1 MAKLIQIVGTSC
13 SGKNSVHDGVVRF
26 IEERGFEVVRL
37 QEPGPL
43 EEFVRAYRRRSDKNP
58 WTEAAL
64 FTADRIMLYDTKVFP
79 RWKDESLVFSSV
91 RGLPDTVVYQGLM
104 GGVDVEVIMKMNAV
118 IPSADLCLVLIV
130 DGDLGHQRALQREQ
144 EGGETPS
151 PSESPERINALARHY
166 LRLPEFFPNVH
177 HVDTTHLT
185 KGEVLDA
192 CVAKVREVL

>member
-1 MAKLIQIVGTSC
+1 MTKLIQIVGTSC
-13 SGKNSVHDGVVRF
+13 SGKNSVHEGIVQFV
-26 IEERGFEVVRL
+26 EERGFEVVRL

-43 EEFVRAYRRRSDKNP
+43 EEFIRAYRRRTDKSS

-79 RWKDESLVFSSV
+79 RWNDEGLVFSSV

-104 GGVDVEVIMKMNAV
+104 GGVDVETIMRMNAA
-118 IPSADLCLVLIV
+118 IPSADLCLVLTV
-130 DGDLGHQRALQREQ
+130 SGDLGYQRALQRHAA
-144 EGGETPS
+144 GGEAPS
-151 PSESPERINALARHY
+151 PSERPERIDALARHY

-177 HVDTTHLT
+177 QIDTTHLT
-185 KGEVLDA
+185 KEEVLDA